1 MKIYPP
7 GSEPYV
13 ILNRLDGY
21 IGHDIPH
28 SVAEHICARWP
39 ALGPRTEVERI
50 KARMLARQ
58 HIITERRWCPLC
70 VGSGSGFSR
79 DKFAVPFKPEQM
91 TIKTWSQM
99 LLANGQ

>member
-13 ILNRLDGY
+13 TLKRLDGY
-21 IGHDIPH
+21 IGHDMPH

-58 HIITERRWCPLC
+58 HTYNLKKRVSIVRRQRF
-70 VGSGSGFSR
+70 G
-79 DKFAVPFKPEQM
+79 
-91 TIKTWSQM
+91 
-99 LLANGQ
+99 LLTR

>member
-1 MKIYPP
+1 MKVYPP

-13 ILNRLDGY
+13 TLNRLDGY
-21 IGHDIPH
+21 IGHDMPH

-58 HIITERRWCPLC
+58 HAHNLKKRVSIVRRQRF
-70 VGSGSGFSR
+70 G
-79 DKFAVPFKPEQM
+79 
-91 TIKTWSQM
+91 
-99 LLANGQ
+99 LLTR